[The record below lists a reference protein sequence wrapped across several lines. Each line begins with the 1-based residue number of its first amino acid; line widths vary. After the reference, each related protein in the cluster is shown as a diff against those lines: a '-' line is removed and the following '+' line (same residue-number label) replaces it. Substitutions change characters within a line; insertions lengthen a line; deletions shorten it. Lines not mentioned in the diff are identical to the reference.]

1 MKTFQD
7 IEVFV
12 GQHEPRWSE
21 LEALLDRAAEVPRL
35 TPAELQDLVRLYRLA
50 CSDLNQLRGITA
62 NPDLLGRLNQLVGRG
77 YRWVYQHRS
86 RRWKRGWPKR
96 FFFVDA
102 PATARAERRS
112 LVVAAVALLLGA
124 AVGAAAVAKD
134 PEDAAALIPSS
145 FYVEHPRDRVA
156 QVEGGPERI
165 DSAAKATAFG
175 AFLYDH
181 NIRVSLVAFTLCAAT
196 LVLGWLLIFYN
207 GVLLGAIAAQYF
219 LDGVGTFFVAWV
231 GPHGVLELPAILV
244 AAAAGF
250 RLGAAVWIPGEEGRA
265 AAVRRAF
272 LPCARLLGVSVFLLV
287 LAGIIEGSFSQF
299 SARLVSYPVKIGVA
313 ALLFLGLVGWLLVPW
328 REARRS

>member
-1 MKTFQD
+1 MKTVQD

-21 LEALLDRAAEVPRL
+21 LEALLDRAADAPRL

-86 RRWKRGWPKR
+86 RRWKPGWVRR

-112 LVVAAVALLLGA
+112 LRVAALALLLGA
-124 AVGAAAVAKD
+124 AMGGAAVLRD
-134 PEDAAALIPSS
+134 PEDAAALIPASL
-145 FYVEHPRDRVA
+145 YVEHPRDRVA

-196 LVLGWLLIFYN
+196 LVLGWLLVFYN
-207 GVLLGAIAAQYF
+207 GVLLGAVATQYF
-219 LDGVGTFFVAWV
+219 ADGVGTFFLAWV

-250 RLGAAVWIPGEEGRA
+250 RLGAAVWMPGEEGRP

-287 LAGIIEGSFSQF
+287 LAGTIEGSFSQF
-299 SARLVSYPVKIGVA
+299 SARLVPYPVKIGVA
-313 ALLFLGLVGWLLVPW
+313 ALLALGLVGWLLVPW
-328 REARRS
+328 RRAARP

>member
-1 MKTFQD
+1 M
-7 IEVFV
+7 
-12 GQHEPRWSE
+12 
-21 LEALLDRAAEVPRL
+21 
-35 TPAELQDLVRLYRLA
+35 
-50 CSDLNQLRGITA
+50 
-62 NPDLLGRLNQLVGRG
+62 
-77 YRWVYQHRS
+77 
-86 RRWKRGWPKR
+86 
-96 FFFVDA
+96 
-102 PATARAERRS
+102 
-112 LVVAAVALLLGA
+112 ALLLGA
-124 AVGAAAVAKD
+124 AVGAVAVTRD
-134 PEDAAALIPSS
+134 PEDAAALIPSA

-156 QVEGGPERI
+156 QVEKGPERI

-196 LVLGWLLIFYN
+196 LVLGWILVFYN

-250 RLGAAVWIPGEEGRA
+250 RLGAAVWMPGEEGRP

-287 LAGIIEGSFSQF
+287 LAGTIEGSFSQF

-328 REARRS
+328 REGRRS